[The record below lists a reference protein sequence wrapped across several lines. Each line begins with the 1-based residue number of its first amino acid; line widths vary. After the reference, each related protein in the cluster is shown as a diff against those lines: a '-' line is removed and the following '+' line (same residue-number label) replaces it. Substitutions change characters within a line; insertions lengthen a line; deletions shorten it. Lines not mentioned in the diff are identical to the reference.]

1 MTGETGRGPGRATVT
16 APAKVNLFLAVTGRR
31 PDGYH
36 ELESLFCPLT
46 LSDRLD
52 LDFNGRGIS
61 LSCDHPGIPTDDA
74 NLAWRAA
81 ARFFRETGIP
91 PNLSIRLEK
100 RIPVAAGLGG
110 GSTDAAAVLKALN
123 RRFGHPLSPDGLHR
137 LAAGLGADVPFFLR
151 AVPAWASGVGDR
163 LEPVRGLPPR
173 WVILLAWPW
182 AVSTA
187 DVYKNLNL
195 ALTKC
200 PKVTKSLTL
209 TGGRYGGTGYRLC
222 NDLETVTAARH
233 PEIEAAKA
241 ALVEAGAEGALMSG
255 SGPTVFGLFREKETA
270 LSAEADLR
278 KRGEW
283 EVIPAELRV
292 RFPETETAG

>member
-1 MTGETGRGPGRATVT
+1 MSGEEGRGPDRIAVE

-36 ELESLFCPLT
+36 ELESLFCPLA
-46 LSDRLD
+46 LSDRLH
-52 LDFNGRGIS
+52 LDFEARGVS
-61 LSCDHPGIPTDDA
+61 LSCDHPGVPADPS

-81 ARFFRETGIP
+81 DRFFRETGIP
-91 PNLSIRLEK
+91 PNLSIHLEK
-100 RIPVAAGLGG
+100 RIPAAAGLGG
-110 GSTDAAAVLKALN
+110 GSTDAAAALTALN
-123 RRFGHPLSPDGLHR
+123 RRFRFPLSPPSLHR

-163 LEPVRGLPPR
+163 LQPIRGLPPR
-173 WVILLAWPW
+173 WVILLARPW

-200 PKVTKSLTL
+200 SKVTKSLTL
-209 TGGRYGGTGYRLC
+209 TGGRYRGIDYRLC

-241 ALVEAGAEGALMSG
+241 ALIRAGAEGALMSG

-270 LSAEADLR
+270 RRAETSLR
-278 KRGEW
+278 GRGDW
-283 EVIPAELRV
+283 QVIPTVLRV
-292 RFPETETAG
+292 RFPETELTA